1 MDLPFNSPFN
11 PDWTHHLHKIFIST
25 IVFFIALQ
33 DYNELVRLW
42 DQNSVADRLQPQDE
56 QHHSPSLPSPSLFT
70 L

>member
-42 DQNSVADRLQPQDE
+42 DQNSVAKRLQSQDE
-56 QHHSPSLPSPSLFT
+56 QHHFLSLPSPSLFT